1 MKTMIA
7 ARYLGPYNLQP
18 WEVPLPEIGE
28 EEVLIEVDA
37 CGICHRR
44 TIGTTTPAV
53 PRTTM
58 ASL

>member
-28 EEVLIEVDA
+28 EEALIEVEA
-37 CGICHRR
+37 CGICGSDINIVTAHIPAPGRR
-44 TIGTTTPAV
+44 SP
-53 PRTTM
+53 
-58 ASL
+58 